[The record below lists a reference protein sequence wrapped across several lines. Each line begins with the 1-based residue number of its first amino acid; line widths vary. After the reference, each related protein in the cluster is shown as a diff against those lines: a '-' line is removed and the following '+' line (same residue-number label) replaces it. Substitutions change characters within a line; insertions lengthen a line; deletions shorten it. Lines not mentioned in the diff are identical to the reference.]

1 MAKKTFFFVLLFLLL
16 SALPTLVLGVVNPAQ
31 GDTPVPAGANAN
43 AGNYVL
49 DNPLG
54 NANTVQN
61 VIENI
66 IKALLGLVG
75 VIALVMFIL
84 GGFKILT
91 AGGDGKKVRTGLDTM
106 LWATLGLL
114 LIFASRILLT
124 TILKAFQG

>member
-1 MAKKTFFFVLLFLLL
+1 MAKKTFFFILLFLLL
-16 SALPTLVLGVVNPAQ
+16 SALPSLVLGQANPVQ
-31 GDTPVPAGANAN
+31 GGTTPTGGTNAN

-54 NANTVQN
+54 NTTTVQN

-114 LIFASRILLT
+114 LIFDSRILLT
-124 TILKAFQG
+124 TILQAFQ